1 MNDHRLGVGNTPLI
15 AITALAAAGARV
27 LAKCEFLNPTGSHKD
42 RVYALMLP
50 QLEAAGRIHAGMR
63 LVDSST
69 GNGGAA
75 LARSASLLGYRATIV
90 MPEGMTEE
98 RLSQIRAWGAEIVET
113 PSARFLSGA
122 DERARQIADAD
133 PAAYYLNQ
141 SASPLNRLA
150 LRAAG
155 REIVEQ
161 CGRDVAVDSFV
172 CSLGTGGTF
181 SGIAMELVRAY
192 PGMRKVAIEVD
203 RSAPLYAKRRGA
215 PFAHCTHN
223 LMGLGPGLIADNV
236 LEDLVDEVITI
247 SGDRA
252 WQMKE
257 RILREEGLAVGPT
270 AAANLAIALE
280 EARRLG
286 PGGTVVTVFF
296 DAGWKYGSI
305 PHGRYELYPPF
316 PSPPQTSTAR
326 Q

>member
-1 MNDHRLGVGNTPLI
+1 VNDHRLGVGNTPLI
-15 AITALAAAGARV
+15 PIAVLAGGAARV

-42 RVYALMLP
+42 RVYAYMLP
-50 QLEAAGRIHAGMR
+50 QLEAAGRIHPGMR

-69 GNGGAA
+69 GNGGGA

-98 RLSQIRAWGAEIVET
+98 RLSQIRAWGAEVVET
-113 PSARFLSGA
+113 PSESFLAGA
-122 DERARQIADAD
+122 DERARQIAAAD

-150 LRAAG
+150 LGAAG

-161 CGRDVAVDSFV
+161 CGPDVAVDSFV

-181 SGIAMELVRAY
+181 SGIATELVRAY
-192 PGMRKVAIEVD
+192 PGLRKVAIEVD
-203 RSAPLYAKRRGA
+203 RSAPLDAKRRGA
-215 PFAHCTHN
+215 PFAHRVHN
-223 LMGLGPGLIADNV
+223 LMGLGPGRIADNV

-247 SGDRA
+247 SGERA
-252 WQMKE
+252 WQMKK

-305 PHGRYELYPPF
+305 PDGRYDRYQPF
-316 PSPPQTSTAR
+316 PSLAETSAAR
-326 Q
+326 P